1 MRKLVSI
8 FTMAALLAVLAPAC
22 DKTTPENRDGKGD
35 SGKTDPTPTPTP
47 SAKADYT
54 ILYYGIGG
62 GNLDIGDEDTIK
74 NMAQALDGE
83 NCNIRIITQYKY
95 SSEAGVAAK
104 EKAMNFKISG
114 EPGTVY
120 RYEITPSILAPKGS
134 NCYLT
139 LPKDSK
145 FAGADYKMFAPENI
159 SSFIKYAVE
168 KAPASQYLFF
178 VTGHGDGYDLAA
190 DIPLTKT
197 TATDENFEDNPG
209 ISMYQ
214 IKEGIRQS
222 GVELALLGYQSCER
236 GQIEV
241 ISELQGAASY
251 IMASGHTIS
260 DFGYTNMIEAMRD
273 GDPFKTAL
281 EDLVRGSLNEN
292 LPQKGGNANFHV
304 TDMEKL
310 PAFLGTLKEITTY
323 LCANKLDNEKGYLAA
338 AAKTY
343 QYDEDENKFDLYDYL
358 YFLGKEVY
366 SKDQNYLNL
375 LEKVKAALEQA
386 QPIHYNSL
394 ECKGDKYYDNLSYS
408 VCLGAQ
414 GYLVDYTEHG
424 RKQQAIDKKGTI
436 YSLVNNVVDTSKPIK
451 TDANK
456 AWDKTYNLTTFDKTV
471 GWSKWFAVNPA
482 FPRNNP
488 PFYIYQTPDEP
499 VDDDDDDDEGDEG
512 DE

>member
-8 FTMAALLAVLAPAC
+8 FTMAALLAVLVPAC
-22 DKTTPENRDGKGD
+22 DKTTPENRDGKDD

-74 NMAQALDGE
+74 DMAQALDGE
-83 NCNIRIITQYKY
+83 NCNVRIVTQYKY
-95 SSEAGVAAK
+95 SSEEGVAAK

-134 NCYLT
+134 NCHLT

-222 GVELALLGYQSCER
+222 GVQLALLGYQSCEM

-260 DFGYTNMIEAMRD
+260 DFGYKDMIEAMRD
-273 GDPFKTAL
+273 SDPFKTAL

-310 PAFLGTLKEITTY
+310 PAFLGALKEITTY
-323 LCANKLDNEKGYLAA
+323 LCANKLDNEKG
-338 AAKTY
+338 
-343 QYDEDENKFDLYDYL
+343 
-358 YFLGKEVY
+358 
-366 SKDQNYLNL
+366 
-375 LEKVKAALEQA
+375 
-386 QPIHYNSL
+386 
-394 ECKGDKYYDNLSYS
+394 
-408 VCLGAQ
+408 
-414 GYLVDYTEHG
+414 
-424 RKQQAIDKKGTI
+424 
-436 YSLVNNVVDTSKPIK
+436 
-451 TDANK
+451 
-456 AWDKTYNLTTFDKTV
+456 
-471 GWSKWFAVNPA
+471 
-482 FPRNNP
+482 
-488 PFYIYQTPDEP
+488 
-499 VDDDDDDDEGDEG
+499 
-512 DE
+512 

>member
-8 FTMAALLAVLAPAC
+8 FTMAALLAVLVPSC
-22 DKTTPENRDGKGD
+22 DKTTPENRDGKDD

-83 NCNIRIITQYKY
+83 NCNVRIVTQYKY
-95 SSEAGVAAK
+95 SSEDGVAAK

-134 NCYLT
+134 KCYLT

-222 GVELALLGYQSCER
+222 GVQLALLGYQSCEM

-343 QYDEDENKFDLYDYL
+343 QYDEEENKFDLYDYL

-414 GYLVDYTEHG
+414 GYLVEYIEQG

-499 VDDDDDDDEGDEG
+499 VDDDDDEGDEG

>member
-1 MRKLVSI
+1 MKRLVSI
-8 FTMAALLAVLAPAC
+8 FTLAALLAVLVPSC
-22 DKTTPENRDGKGD
+22 DKTTPENRDGKDD
-35 SGKTDPTPTPTP
+35 SEKTDPTPTPTP

-74 NMAQALDGE
+74 DMAKALDGE

-222 GVELALLGYQSCER
+222 GVQLALLGYQSCEM

-414 GYLVDYTEHG
+414 GYLVDYTDNG

-499 VDDDDDDDEGDEG
+499 VDDDDDDEGDEG

>member
-1 MRKLVSI
+1 MKRLVSI
-8 FTMAALLAVLAPAC
+8 FTLAALLAVLVPSC
-22 DKTTPENRDGKGD
+22 DKTTPENRDGKDD
-35 SGKTDPTPTPTP
+35 SEKTDPTPTPTP

-74 NMAQALDGE
+74 DMAKALDGE

-134 NCYLT
+134 NCHLT

-178 VTGHGDGYDLAA
+178 VTGHGDGYNLAA

-197 TATDENFEDNPG
+197 TATDEKFEDNPG

-222 GVELALLGYQSCER
+222 GVQLALLGYQSCEM

-310 PAFLGTLKEITTY
+310 PAFLGALKEITTY

-414 GYLVDYTEHG
+414 GYLVDYTEQG

-488 PFYIYQTPDEP
+488 PFYNYQTPDEP
-499 VDDDDDDDEGDEG
+499 VDDDDDEGDEG